1 MHGLGLAV
9 ATLPLVFVASCG
21 GTTLMTPTTP
31 SAPAAMAS
39 AVSEGPS
46 LLPGREMH
54 GVLGPFPDTAPRC
67 FADLFP
73 CETFDFSLDAE
84 GPIEVALAWEGSSR
98 AVFVQLY
105 WEGRWLAHED
115 VAPAGGPPQIVFLR
129 TSMEANRY
137 QLRLVSREPAQA
149 IPFTL
154 VLKY

>member
-9 ATLPLVFVASCG
+9 VTLPLVLVTSCG
-21 GTTLMTPTTP
+21 GMTSMAPTAPSTTV
-31 SAPAAMAS
+31 SASP
-39 AVSEGPS
+39 AVSEEPS
-46 LLPGREMH
+46 LLSGREMH
-54 GVLGPFPDTAPRC
+54 GVLGPFPDSAPRC

-73 CETFDFSLDAE
+73 CEMFDFSLEHE
-84 GPIEVALAWEGSSR
+84 GPIEVALAWEGHSR

-129 TSMEANRY
+129 KKMEANHY

-154 VLKY
+154 TLKY